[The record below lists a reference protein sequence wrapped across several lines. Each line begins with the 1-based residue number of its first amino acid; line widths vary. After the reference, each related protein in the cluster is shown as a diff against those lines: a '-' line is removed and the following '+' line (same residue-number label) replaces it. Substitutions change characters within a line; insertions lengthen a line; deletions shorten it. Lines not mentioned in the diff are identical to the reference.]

1 MLDYAQTGLIAAVFF
16 FKVSVIYPHMNMMY
30 VLYKGVVIFKML
42 CFWKPDSTT
51 DHATTGQFLNTYAIF
66 VFIIAILLLLLLL
79 FLRLFSYK

>member
-30 VLYKGVVIFKML
+30 ALYKVVVIFKEL
-42 CFWKPDSTT
+42 CFWKPDST
-51 DHATTGQFLNTYAIF
+51 DHATTAQFLNTYAIF
-66 VFIIAILLLLLLL
+66 VFIIAILLLLL